1 MTVEL
6 KAPMTEDLVWA
17 NVMRPRIP
25 LVYLDLNTIIY
36 IARALSGDTKV
47 PGSYVDLYTAAR
59 LAKFEQRAVFPLSG
73 EHLWEISKIT
83 NPKQRGDLADI
94 LETLSDYNYLLG
106 RTVIAELEFEA
117 GMAKIMGEDISAKS
131 VPLVRPT
138 FGQAFGWVGGMKIR
152 NSTGGDGSDAVRAQM
167 TDADFDKLMARMNY
181 EMERRMLRGPSDEDL
196 EVLRADPNFQ
206 PEVAIE
212 GQKQRVQW
220 ELDTERVLKEHPKWR
235 RGRLRD
241 VIGAREIV
249 HEWMDMYTRM
259 RIDRRKAGMPDFDPP
274 DDEMRSF
281 MGSMP
286 HTQVAISVKTR
297 YHKNPLHKWT
307 VNDIVDIDAVSIAYA
322 YCEAVFPD
330 KAVRAALQSSKE
342 LRTIGTFVPRR
353 PEELTDWLDGLPTV
367 VAPKSVGA
375 PPDPAA
381 GRLGA
386 RFDTNLMTPEL
397 TGPRQ
402 CGRSDARS
410 AGLPGPRRLAAM
422 SAHRHDRASARSGLR
437 YPV

>member
-1 MTVEL
+1 MTAGL

-36 IARALSGDTKV
+36 IARARNGDTKV
-47 PGSYVDLYTAAR
+47 PGSYVDLYVAAVR
-59 LAKFEQRAVFPLSG
+59 AKVEQRAMFPLSG
-73 EHLWEISKIT
+73 AHLWEILKIT
-83 NPKQRGDLADI
+83 DPKQRGDLADI

-117 GMAKIMGEDISAKS
+117 GMARIMGEDISAKS
-131 VPLVRPT
+131 VALVRPT

-152 NSTGGDGSDAVRAQM
+152 NSAGGDASDAVRAQM
-167 TDADFDKLMARMNY
+167 TDAEFDRLMARINY

-196 EVLRADPNFQ
+196 EVLRADPSFQ
-206 PEVAIE
+206 PEVALE
-212 GQKQRVQW
+212 GQEQRVQW

-241 VIGAREIV
+241 VIGGREIA
-249 HEWMDMYTRM
+249 HEWLDMFTRM

-274 DDEMRSF
+274 VDEMRLF

-297 YHKNPLHKWT
+297 YHKNPLHRWT
-307 VNDIVDIDAVSIAYA
+307 VNDIVDIDAVSVAYA

-342 LRTIGTFVPRR
+342 LRTIGTYVPRR
-353 PEELTDWLDGLPTV
+353 PEELTGWLDGLPTV
-367 VAPKSVGA
+367 VAPNMLV
-375 PPDPAA
+375 PHPI
-381 GRLGA
+381 
-386 RFDTNLMTPEL
+386 
-397 TGPRQ
+397 PR
-402 CGRSDARS
+402 
-410 AGLPGPRRLAAM
+410 
-422 SAHRHDRASARSGLR
+422 
-437 YPV
+437 PVD

>member
-1 MTVEL
+1 LCCVVQKGGVVTAEL
-6 KAPMTEDLVWA
+6 KVPMAKELAWA
-17 NVMRPRIP
+17 NVMRPRVP

-36 IARALSGDTKV
+36 IARAVSGDTKV
-47 PGSYVDLYTAAR
+47 SGSYADLYTAALR
-59 LAKFEQRAVFPLSG
+59 AKFEQRAMFPLSG

-83 NPKQRGDLADI
+83 DPNQRGDIADV
-94 LETLSDYNYLLG
+94 LEALSDYNYLLG

-152 NSTGGDGSDAVRAQM
+152 NSAGGDGSDAVRAQM
-167 TDADFDKLMARMNY
+167 TEADFDKLMARMNY

-220 ELDTERVLKEHPKWR
+220 ELDTERVLNEHPKWR

-249 HEWMDMYTRM
+249 HEWMDMYTRI

-307 VNDIVDIDAVSIAYA
+307 VNDVVDIDAVSIAYA

-330 KAVRAALQSSKE
+330 KAVRAALQNSKE
-342 LRTIGTFVPRR
+342 LRTMGTFVPRR
-353 PEELTDWLDGLPTV
+353 PEELTDWLVRLPTV
-367 VAPKSVGA
+367 VAPDLWVPHPIPLPVG
-375 PPDPAA
+375 
-381 GRLGA
+381 
-386 RFDTNLMTPEL
+386 
-397 TGPRQ
+397 
-402 CGRSDARS
+402 
-410 AGLPGPRRLAAM
+410 
-422 SAHRHDRASARSGLR
+422 
-437 YPV
+437 

>member
-1 MTVEL
+1 MTAEL
-6 KAPMTEDLVWA
+6 KAPMTEELVWA

-36 IARALSGDTKV
+36 MARALSGDTKV
-47 PGSYVDLYTAAR
+47 PGSYLGLYTAALR
-59 LAKFEQRAVFPLSG
+59 AKLEQRAMFPLSG

-83 NPKQRGDLADI
+83 DPKQRGDLADI
-94 LETLSDYNYLLG
+94 LESLSDYNYLLG

-131 VPLVRPT
+131 VPLVRQT

-167 TDADFDKLMARMNY
+167 TNADFDKLMARMNY

-206 PEVAIE
+206 PEVVIE

-220 ELDTERVLKEHPKWR
+220 ELDTERVLKEHPRWR

-241 VIGAREIV
+241 VIGAREIL
-249 HEWMDMYTRM
+249 HEWMDMFTRM
-259 RIDRRKAGMPDFDPP
+259 RIDRRKGGMPDFDPP

-286 HTQVAISVKTR
+286 HSQVAISVKTR

-330 KAVRAALQSSKE
+330 KAVRAALQSSRE

-353 PEELTDWLDGLPTV
+353 PEELTDWLDSLPAV
-367 VAPKSVGA
+367 VAPDLLVPHPIPRPTCA
-375 PPDPAA
+375 
-381 GRLGA
+381 
-386 RFDTNLMTPEL
+386 DTADALPT
-397 TGPRQ
+397 R
-402 CGRSDARS
+402 RS
-410 AGLPGPRRLAAM
+410 
-422 SAHRHDRASARSGLR
+422 RHTRGKG
-437 YPV
+437 

>member
-6 KAPMTEDLVWA
+6 KAPMTDELVWA

-36 IARALSGDTKV
+36 IARALSGDTRV
-47 PGSYVDLYTAAR
+47 PRSYVDLYRGAL
-59 LAKFEQRAVFPLSG
+59 LAKSEQRAMFPLSG

-131 VPLVRPT
+131 VQLVRPT
-138 FGQAFGWVGGMKIR
+138 FGQAFGWVGGIKIR
-152 NSTGGDGSDAVRAQM
+152 NGAGDDASDAVRAQM

-181 EMERRMLRGPSDEDL
+181 EMERRMLRGPPDDDL
-196 EVLRADPNFQ
+196 KDLRADPNFR

-212 GQKQRVQW
+212 SQKQRVQW
-220 ELDTERVLKEHPKWR
+220 ELDTERVLTQHSNWR

-241 VIGAREIV
+241 VIGGREIA
-249 HEWMDMYTRM
+249 HEWLDMFARM
-259 RIDRRKAGMPDFDPP
+259 RIDRRKAGMPDFDPS
-274 DDEMRSF
+274 DDERRSF

-297 YHKNPLHKWT
+297 YHKNPQHNWT

-330 KAVRAALQSSKE
+330 KAVRAALQNSKE

-353 PEELTDWLDGLPTV
+353 PEELTDWLNGLPTV
-367 VAPKSVGA
+367 AAP
-375 PPDPAA
+375 
-381 GRLGA
+381 
-386 RFDTNLMTPEL
+386 NLLVPH
-397 TGPRQ
+397 PIP
-402 CGRSDARS
+402 RS
-410 AGLPGPRRLAAM
+410 AG
-422 SAHRHDRASARSGLR
+422 
-437 YPV
+437 

>member
-1 MTVEL
+1 VQKGVVVTVEL
-6 KAPMTEDLVWA
+6 KAPMTKELVWA

-36 IARALSGDTKV
+36 IARAMSGDTKV
-47 PGSYVDLYTAAR
+47 PGSYGDLYTAALR
-59 LAKFEQRAVFPLSG
+59 AKFEQRAMFPLSG

-83 NPKQRGDLADI
+83 DPKQRGDIADI
-94 LETLSDYNYLLG
+94 LETLSNYNYLLG
-106 RTVIAELEFEA
+106 RTVIAELEFEV

-152 NSTGGDGSDAVRAQM
+152 NSAGGDGADAVRAQM
-167 TDADFDKLMARMNY
+167 TNAGIDKLMARMNY

-220 ELDTERVLKEHPKWR
+220 ELDTEHVLKEHPKWR

-353 PEELTDWLDGLPTV
+353 PEELTDWLVDLPTV
-367 VAPKSVGA
+367 VAPDLLVPHPIPRSVG
-375 PPDPAA
+375 
-381 GRLGA
+381 
-386 RFDTNLMTPEL
+386 
-397 TGPRQ
+397 
-402 CGRSDARS
+402 
-410 AGLPGPRRLAAM
+410 
-422 SAHRHDRASARSGLR
+422 
-437 YPV
+437 

>member
-1 MTVEL
+1 MTAEL
-6 KAPMTEDLVWA
+6 KAPMTEELVWA

-36 IARALSGDTKV
+36 MARALSGDTKV
-47 PGSYVDLYTAAR
+47 PGSYLVLYTAALR
-59 LAKFEQRAVFPLSG
+59 AKLEQRAMFPLSG

-83 NPKQRGDLADI
+83 DPKQRGDLADI
-94 LETLSDYNYLLG
+94 LESLSNYNYLLG

-117 GMAKIMGEDISAKS
+117 GIAKIMGEDVSAKS
-131 VPLVRPT
+131 VPLVRQT

-152 NSTGGDGSDAVRAQM
+152 NSAGGDGSDAVRAQM
-167 TDADFDKLMARMNY
+167 ADADFDKQMARMNY
-181 EMERRMLRGPSDEDL
+181 ELERRMLRGPSDEDL

-206 PEVAIE
+206 PEVVIE

-220 ELDTERVLKEHPKWR
+220 ELDTERVLKEHPRWR

-249 HEWMDMYTRM
+249 HEWMDMFTRM
-259 RIDRRKAGMPDFDPP
+259 RIDRRKGGMPDFDPT

-286 HTQVAISVKTR
+286 HSQVAISVKTR

-330 KAVRAALQSSKE
+330 KAVRAALQSSRE

-353 PEELTDWLDGLPTV
+353 PEELTDWLDSLPAV
-367 VAPKSVGA
+367 VAPDLLVPHPILRPTCA
-375 PPDPAA
+375 
-381 GRLGA
+381 
-386 RFDTNLMTPEL
+386 DTA
-397 TGPRQ
+397 
-402 CGRSDARS
+402 DA
-410 AGLPGPRRLAAM
+410 LPTR
-422 SAHRHDRASARSGLR
+422 RSGQTR
-437 YPV
+437 GKG

>member
-1 MTVEL
+1 MTTEL
-6 KAPMTEDLVWA
+6 KAPMTEELVWA

-47 PGSYVDLYTAAR
+47 PESYVDLYTAALR
-59 LAKFEQRAVFPLSG
+59 AKSEQRAMFPLSG

-83 NPKQRGDLADI
+83 DPKQRGDLADI
-94 LETLSDYNYLLG
+94 FETLSDYNYLLG

-117 GMAKIMGEDISAKS
+117 GMAKIMGEDVSAKS

-138 FGQAFGWVGGMKIR
+138 FGQAFGWIGGMKIR
-152 NSTGGDGSDAVRAQM
+152 NSAGGDGSDAVRAQM
-167 TDADFDKLMARMNY
+167 TEVEFDTLMARMNY

-206 PEVAIE
+206 PEVAIA
-212 GQKQRVQW
+212 GQEQRVQW
-220 ELDTERVLKEHPKWR
+220 ELDTERVLKEDPKWR

-241 VIGAREIV
+241 VIAAREIA
-249 HEWMDMYTRM
+249 HEWLNMYTRM
-259 RIDRRKAGMPDFDPP
+259 RIDRRKTGLPDFDPS

-286 HTQVAISVKTR
+286 HTQIAISVKTR
-297 YHKNPLHKWT
+297 YHKNPLHRWT

-330 KAVRAALQSSKE
+330 KAMRAALRSSKE

-353 PEELTDWLDGLPTV
+353 PDELTDWLDGLPTI
-367 VAPKSVGA
+367 VAPDLLVPHPIPRPVG
-375 PPDPAA
+375 
-381 GRLGA
+381 
-386 RFDTNLMTPEL
+386 
-397 TGPRQ
+397 
-402 CGRSDARS
+402 
-410 AGLPGPRRLAAM
+410 
-422 SAHRHDRASARSGLR
+422 
-437 YPV
+437 

>member
-1 MTVEL
+1 MTAGL

-17 NVMRPRIP
+17 NVMRPRTP

-36 IARALSGDTKV
+36 IARALNGDTNV
-47 PGSYVDLYTAAR
+47 PGSYIDLYMAAR
-59 LAKFEQRAVFPLSG
+59 RAKCEQRAVFPLSG

-83 NPKQRGDLADI
+83 DPKQRGDLADI

-106 RTVIAELEFEA
+106 RTVIAALEFEA

-152 NSTGGDGSDAVRAQM
+152 NSAGGDGSDAVRAQI
-167 TDADFDKLMARMNY
+167 TDAEFDKLMARANY
-181 EMERRMLRGPSDEDL
+181 EMERRMLRGPSDKDL
-196 EVLRADPNFQ
+196 DVLRADPSFQ
-206 PEVAIE
+206 PELAIE

-220 ELDTERVLKEHPKWR
+220 ELDTERLLNEHPKWR

-241 VIGAREIV
+241 LISAREIA

-259 RIDRRKAGMPDFDPP
+259 RIDRIKAGMPDFDPP
-274 DDEMRSF
+274 DDELRSF

-307 VNDIVDIDAVSIAYA
+307 VNDIVDIDAASIAYA

-330 KAVRAALQSSKE
+330 KAMRAALQSSKE

-353 PEELTDWLDGLPTV
+353 PEELTDWLDSLPTV
-367 VAPKSVGA
+367 VAPELLVPHPIPPRSRHA
-375 PPDPAA
+375 PILPDALSTRRPRRTRQ
-381 GRLGA
+381 GIGA
-386 RFDTNLMTPEL
+386 RGDVVRSERRDGGSGQVLCS
-397 TGPRQ
+397 Q
-402 CGRSDARS
+402 GR
-410 AGLPGPRRLAAM
+410 RRDGSL
-422 SAHRHDRASARSGLR
+422 GG
-437 YPV
+437 

>member
-1 MTVEL
+1 MCCVLQRGVVVTAEL
-6 KAPMTEDLVWA
+6 KAPMTEELVWA
-17 NVMRPRIP
+17 NVMHPRIP

-47 PGSYVDLYTAAR
+47 RESYVDLYMAAR
-59 LAKFEQRAVFPLSG
+59 RAKFEQRAMFPLSG

-83 NPKQRGDLADI
+83 DPKQRGDLADI

-117 GMAKIMGEDISAKS
+117 GMAKIIGEDVSAKS

-138 FGQAFGWVGGMKIR
+138 FGQAFGWVGGVRIR
-152 NSTGGDGSDAVRAQM
+152 NSAGGDGSDAVRAQM
-167 TDADFDKLMARMNY
+167 TDADFDKLMARINY

-196 EVLRADPNFQ
+196 VALRADPNFQ

-220 ELDTERVLKEHPKWR
+220 ELDTERVLRENPKWR

-241 VIGAREIV
+241 VICAREIA

-259 RIDRRKAGMPDFDPP
+259 RIDRRKAGMPDFDPS
-274 DDEMRSF
+274 DDEMRLF

-286 HTQVAISVKTR
+286 HTQVAISLKTR

-307 VNDIVDIDAVSIAYA
+307 VNDIVDIDAISVAYA

-330 KAVRAALQSSKE
+330 KAVRAALQNSKE

-353 PEELTDWLDGLPTV
+353 PEELTEWLDGLPTV
-367 VAPKSVGA
+367 VAPDLLVPHPIPRPVG
-375 PPDPAA
+375 
-381 GRLGA
+381 
-386 RFDTNLMTPEL
+386 
-397 TGPRQ
+397 
-402 CGRSDARS
+402 
-410 AGLPGPRRLAAM
+410 
-422 SAHRHDRASARSGLR
+422 
-437 YPV
+437 

>member
-1 MTVEL
+1 MTAEL
-6 KAPMTEDLVWA
+6 RAPMTEELVWA

-36 IARALSGDTKV
+36 IARALGGDTKV
-47 PGSYVDLYTAAR
+47 PESYVDLYKAALR
-59 LAKFEQRAVFPLSG
+59 AKLEQRAMFPLSG

-117 GMAKIMGEDISAKS
+117 GMAQIMGEDISAKS
-131 VPLVRPT
+131 VLLVRPT

-152 NSTGGDGSDAVRAQM
+152 NGAGGDGSEAVRAEM
-167 TDADFDKLMARMNY
+167 SDADFDKLMARMNY

-206 PEVAIE
+206 PEVALE
-212 GQKQRVQW
+212 GQKQRVEW
-220 ELDTERVLKEHPKWR
+220 ELDTERVLNEHPKWR

-241 VIGAREIV
+241 LIGAREIV

-259 RIDRRKAGMPDFDPP
+259 RIDRRKGGMPDFEPA
-274 DDEMRSF
+274 DDELRSF

-307 VNDIVDIDAVSIAYA
+307 VNDIVDIDAISVAYA

-353 PEELTDWLDGLPTV
+353 PEELTDWLDSLPTV
-367 VAPKSVGA
+367 VAPHLLV
-375 PPDPAA
+375 PHPIPRPARVDTARRPSHLLSQPNAARDGRA
-381 GRLGA
+381 G
-386 RFDTNLMTPEL
+386 
-397 TGPRQ
+397 
-402 CGRSDARS
+402 
-410 AGLPGPRRLAAM
+410 
-422 SAHRHDRASARSGLR
+422 
-437 YPV
+437 

>member
-1 MTVEL
+1 MCCVIQKGVVVTVEL
-6 KAPMTEDLVWA
+6 KAPMTEELVWA

-36 IARALSGDTKV
+36 VARALGGDTKV
-47 PGSYVDLYTAAR
+47 PGSYVDLYKAALR
-59 LAKFEQRAVFPLSG
+59 AKFEQRAMFPLG
-73 EHLWEISKIT
+73 ESHLWEISKIT
-83 NPKQRGDLADI
+83 DPKQRGDLANI

-106 RTVIAELEFEA
+106 RTVIAQLEFEA

-138 FGQAFGWVGGMKIR
+138 FGQVFGFVGGLKIR
-152 NSTGGDGSDAVRAQM
+152 NSAGGDASDAVRAQM
-167 TDADFDKLMARMNY
+167 TDADFDKLMATMNY
-181 EMERRMLRGPSDEDL
+181 ETERQMLRGPSDEDL
-196 EVLRADPNFQ
+196 EVLRADPNYQ
-206 PEVAIE
+206 PQVAIE

-220 ELDTERVLKEHPKWR
+220 ELDTERVLHENPKWR

-249 HEWMDMYTRM
+249 HEWLDMFTQM
-259 RIDRRKAGMPDFDPP
+259 RIDRTNAGMPDFDPP
-274 DDEMRSF
+274 DDEMRLF

-307 VNDIVDIDAVSIAYA
+307 VNDIVDIDAISIAYA

-342 LRTIGTFVPRR
+342 LRAIGTFVPRR

-367 VAPKSVGA
+367 VTPDLLVPHPIPRPVG
-375 PPDPAA
+375 
-381 GRLGA
+381 
-386 RFDTNLMTPEL
+386 
-397 TGPRQ
+397 
-402 CGRSDARS
+402 
-410 AGLPGPRRLAAM
+410 
-422 SAHRHDRASARSGLR
+422 
-437 YPV
+437 

>member
-1 MTVEL
+1 MTFQL
-6 KAPMTEDLVWA
+6 KAPMTEGLVWA

-25 LVYLDLNTIIY
+25 LVYLDLNTIIF
-36 IARALSGDTKV
+36 IARALRGDTKV
-47 PGSYVDLYTAAR
+47 PGSYVDLYKAAR
-59 LAKFEQRAVFPLSG
+59 LAKFEQRAMFPLSG

-83 NPKQRGDLADI
+83 DPKQRGDLADI

-131 VPLVRPT
+131 VLLVRPT
-138 FGQAFGWVGGMKIR
+138 FGQAFGWVGGVKIR
-152 NSTGGDGSDAVRAQM
+152 NSAGGDSSDAVRAQM
-167 TDADFDKLMARMNY
+167 TDAGFDKLMARMNY
-181 EMERRMLRGPSDEDL
+181 EMERSMLRGPSDEDL

-220 ELDTERVLKEHPKWR
+220 ELDTERVLKEDPRWR

-249 HEWMDMYTRM
+249 HEWMDMFNRM
-259 RIDRRKAGMPDFDPP
+259 RVERSKAGKPDFDPP

-281 MGSMP
+281 IGSMP

-330 KAVRAALQSSKE
+330 KAARAALLSSKE

-353 PEELTDWLDGLPTV
+353 PEQLTDWLNGLPTV
-367 VAPKSVGA
+367 VAPDLLV
-375 PPDPAA
+375 PHPV
-381 GRLGA
+381 
-386 RFDTNLMTPEL
+386 
-397 TGPRQ
+397 PRPI
-402 CGRSDARS
+402 G
-410 AGLPGPRRLAAM
+410 
-422 SAHRHDRASARSGLR
+422 
-437 YPV
+437 

>member
-1 MTVEL
+1 
-6 KAPMTEDLVWA
+6 
-17 NVMRPRIP
+17 
-25 LVYLDLNTIIY
+25 
-36 IARALSGDTKV
+36 
-47 PGSYVDLYTAAR
+47 
-59 LAKFEQRAVFPLSG
+59 
-73 EHLWEISKIT
+73 
-83 NPKQRGDLADI
+83 
-94 LETLSDYNYLLG
+94 
-106 RTVIAELEFEA
+106 
-117 GMAKIMGEDISAKS
+117 
-131 VPLVRPT
+131 
-138 FGQAFGWVGGMKIR
+138 MKIR
-152 NSTGGDGSDAVRAQM
+152 NSAGGDGSDAVRAQM

-259 RIDRRKAGMPDFDPP
+259 RIDRGKAGMPDFDPP

-286 HTQVAISVKTR
+286 HTQVAISVKTW
-297 YHKNPLHKWT
+297 YHKKPLHKWT

-330 KAVRAALQSSKE
+330 KAVRAALQKFE
-342 LRTIGTFVPRR
+342 GAEDYRDLRASASRGADRLAGR
-353 PEELTDWLDGLPTV
+353 PADGSC
-367 VAPKSVGA
+367 ARSVGA

-381 GRLGA
+381 GRLRA
-386 RFDTNLMTPEL
+386 RLDTDLVTPEL
-397 TGPRQ
+397 TGRRQ

-410 AGLPGPRRLAAM
+410 AGLPGPRRLATA
-422 SAHRHDRASARSGLR
+422 SGHRHERAPLRFTQCDGGCLARTAADPFTATRCRTL
-437 YPV
+437 